1 MTQTVEL
8 KVTGGA
14 QINCAGC
21 EQRID
26 NALRRLPGVEEV
38 HASAQTQQVR
48 VRFDPDRLQPA
59 QVQAKLAQL
68 GYEVAGDSNAR

>member
-1 MTQTVEL
+1 MTQTLEL

-14 QINCAGC
+14 RINCAGC

-38 HASAQTQQVR
+38 RASAQTQQVG
-48 VRFDPDRLQPA
+48 VRFDPDRVQPD
-59 QVQAKLAQL
+59 QVEAKLAQM
-68 GYEVAGDSNAR
+68 GYEVTGSSRA

>member
-1 MTQTVEL
+1 MTQTLEL

-14 QINCAGC
+14 RINCVGC

-26 NALRRLPGVEEV
+26 TVLRRLPGVEEV
-38 HASAQTQQVR
+38 RASAQLQQVS
-48 VRFDPDRLQPA
+48 VRFDPDQVQPE

-68 GYEVAGDSNAR
+68 GYEAVEDAQ